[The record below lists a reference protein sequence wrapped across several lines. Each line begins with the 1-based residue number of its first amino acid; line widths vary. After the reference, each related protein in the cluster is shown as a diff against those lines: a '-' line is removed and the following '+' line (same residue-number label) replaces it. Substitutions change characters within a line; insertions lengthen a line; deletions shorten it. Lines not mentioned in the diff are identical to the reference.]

1 MRAYRRLAF
10 VLAVAIVAFS
20 LAGCAPT
27 PPSAAPTIP
36 NGVITSMNAGAD
48 GLGSVLVE
56 SDDPDTTFDK
66 ASVSVTDKTTLLRE
80 TDNGY
85 VEAVFAEL
93 AEGTRVDVWIT
104 GPVAESYP
112 VQASADAMVV
122 LR

>member
-1 MRAYRRLAF
+1 MRAYGRPAF
-10 VLAVAIVAFS
+10 VLVVVMVAFS

-27 PPSAAPTIP
+27 PPGAAPTIP

-112 VQASADAMVV
+112 VQASADAMVI
-122 LR
+122 LK

>member
-1 MRAYRRLAF
+1 MRAYRRVAV
-10 VLAVAIVAFS
+10 VLVTAVVVFS

-27 PPSAAPTIP
+27 PPSEPPTIP
-36 NGVITSMNAGAD
+36 NGVITSVSAGSG

-56 SDDPDTTFDK
+56 SEDPDTTFDV
-66 ASVSVTDKTTLLRE
+66 ASVSVTEKTTLLRE

-85 VEAVFAEL
+85 VEAAFADL
-93 AEGTRVDVWIT
+93 AEGARVDIWIT

-112 VQASADAMVV
+112 VQAGADFMVI